1 MRLLPPLAYAR
12 NTRTAARLNLIRE
25 QIAKV
30 EASTTEGLA
39 FALMRIKGI
48 GMVDTT
54 LLACKGYIRDFR
66 CRCHL
71 GHWAGLMS
79 APWSSGRMDWDQG
92 IIKSGSSK
100 GVPIIFRWLGEPE
113 STLSLWYRDRTK
125 NGNGRNKKKF
135 VVILGC
141 KLLVVLWLCT
151 PRGVIP
157 EGALVQ
163 CHHLDRGECPP

>member
-12 NTRTAARLNLIRE
+12 NTRTVARLNLIKE

-66 CRCHL
+66 NRCQL
-71 GHWAGLMS
+71 GHWAGLTS

-92 IIKSGSSK
+92 ITQSSPSK
-100 GVPIIFRWLGEPE
+100 GVPIVFRWLGAGFIISLKARCLFGIVTEPRTAMVAIKR
-113 STLSLWYRDRTK
+113 SLLSSWDV
-125 NGNGRNKKKF
+125 NF
-135 VVILGC
+135 
-141 KLLVVLWLCT
+141 WLFCSCV

-163 CHHLDRGECPP
+163 